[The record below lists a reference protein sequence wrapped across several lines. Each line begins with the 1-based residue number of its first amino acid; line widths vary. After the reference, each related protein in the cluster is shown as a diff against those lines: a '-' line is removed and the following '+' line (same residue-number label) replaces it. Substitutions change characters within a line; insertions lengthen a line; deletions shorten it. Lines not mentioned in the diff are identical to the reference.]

1 MEFGVPEYKNVIS
14 TIRIDNQG
22 TLLLALYSM
31 LVLSKQLIEQ
41 EFPDQFDE
49 ANIRLQQYIVTEKT
63 TYRHDKKEGKINY

>member
-41 EFPDQFDE
+41 EFSDQFDE
-49 ANIRLQQYIVTEKT
+49 VNIRLQQYIVTEKP
-63 TYRHDKKEGKINY
+63 TYRQDKKEGKINY

>member
-41 EFPDQFDE
+41 EFSDQFDE
-49 ANIRLQQYIVTEKT
+49 VNIRLQQYIVTEKT
-63 TYRHDKKEGKINY
+63 TYRQDKKEGKINY